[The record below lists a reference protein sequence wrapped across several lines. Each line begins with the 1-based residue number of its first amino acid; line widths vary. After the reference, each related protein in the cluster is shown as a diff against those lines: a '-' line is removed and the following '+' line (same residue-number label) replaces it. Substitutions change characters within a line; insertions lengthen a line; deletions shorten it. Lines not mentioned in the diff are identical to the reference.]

1 MLQFT
6 TTILRFDEQGEKTG
20 WTYIVIPAD
29 IAQKLKPGN
38 KKSFRTKGKLDNYT
52 FSQVALMPMG
62 GGTFIMPINAAMRKG
77 TGKRKGV
84 MLTVQIE
91 VDNKE
96 ILPPADLMDCLAD
109 EPSALAFF
117 NSLPKGHRNYF
128 IKWIAMAKTEPTKT
142 KKMAQVVT
150 ALSKNYGFSQMIHS
164 LREASP

>member
-6 TTILRFDEQGEKTG
+6 TTILRFDEQAEKTG

-29 IAQKLKPGN
+29 IAQQLKPGN
-38 KKSFRTKGKLDNYT
+38 KKTFRAKGKLDSYV

-77 TGKRKGV
+77 TGKRKGA

-96 ILPPADLMDCLAD
+96 IQPPADLMDCLAD
-109 EPSALAFF
+109 EPVALAFF

-128 IKWIAMAKTEPTKT
+128 INWIATAKTEPTKT
-142 KKMAQVVT
+142 KKIAQVVT
-150 ALSKNYGFSQMIHS
+150 ALSKSYGFSQMIHS
-164 LREASP
+164 LREA